1 MRIARSA
8 VSAGITKSFYKII
21 YIFIPFDIFRK
32 SQQNKSIKKKLDAWL
47 TLLSFDEPEK
57 IIALVEKYPKFRKIY
72 EEGCEI
78 CRNPER
84 VMEMFSK
91 ELYELDKNTVQYMID
106 EMQDTI
112 DAQKEMIN
120 KMEQEKEKILKE
132 NEEAQ
137 RKNLAQMQMERE
149 NAIIG
154 TINLLRTMNV
164 PEEEIIQ
171 QVCGL
176 HRIDEEQ
183 AEKYYLKLLHTCCN

>member
-1 MRIARSA
+1 MLFRS
-8 VSAGITKSFYKII
+8 
-21 YIFIPFDIFRK
+21 
-32 SQQNKSIKKKLDAWL
+32 KSIKKKLDAWL

-57 IIALVEKYPKFRKIY
+57 IIALIEKYPEFRKIY

-78 CRNPER
+78 CRNTER

-137 RKNLAQMQMERE
+137 RKNLAEMQMERE

>member
-1 MRIARSA
+1 MFDQRSDT
-8 VSAGITKSFYKII
+8 GLKLELLQK
-21 YIFIPFDIFRK
+21 YIFIPLDIFRE

-57 IIALVEKYPKFRKIY
+57 IIALIEKYPEFRKIY

-78 CRNPER
+78 CRNTER

-120 KMEQEKEKILKE
+120 KMDQEKEKILKE

-137 RKNLAQMQMERE
+137 RKNLAEMQMERE

-164 PEEEIIQ
+164 PEEEIIR

-176 HRIDEEQ
+176 YRIDEEQ
-183 AEKYYLKLLHTCCN
+183 AGRHYLKLLHTCCN

>member
-21 YIFIPFDIFRK
+21 YIFIPLDIFRE

-57 IIALVEKYPKFRKIY
+57 IIALIEEYPEFRKIY

-78 CRNPER
+78 CRNTER

-164 PEEEIIQ
+164 PEEEIIR

-176 HRIDEEQ
+176 YRIGEEQ
-183 AEKYYLKLLHTCCN
+183 AEKYFDDGDLASDK

>member
-21 YIFIPFDIFRK
+21 YIFIPFDIFRE

-57 IIALVEKYPKFRKIY
+57 IIALIEEYPEFRKIY

-78 CRNPER
+78 CRNTER

-164 PEEEIIQ
+164 PEEEIIR

-176 HRIDEEQ
+176 YRIGEEQ
-183 AEKYYLKLLHTCCN
+183 AEKYFDDGDLASDK

>member
-21 YIFIPFDIFRK
+21 YIFIPFDIFRE

-57 IIALVEKYPKFRKIY
+57 IIALIEKYPEFRKIY

-78 CRNPER
+78 CRNTER

>member
-21 YIFIPFDIFRK
+21 YIFIPFDIFRE

-57 IIALVEKYPKFRKIY
+57 IIALIEEYPEFRKIY

-78 CRNPER
+78 CRNTER

-132 NEEAQ
+132 DEEAQ
-137 RKNLAQMQMERE
+137 RKNLAEMQMERE

-164 PEEEIIQ
+164 PEEEIIR

-176 HRIDEEQ
+176 YRIDEEQ
-183 AEKYYLKLLHTCCN
+183 AERYYLKLLHTCCN